1 MALERSPNQ
10 RWRRRSIPQLMT
22 AHVFLICLIFRSS
35 LSPDSGAKPTV
46 SPRFQRKVGDTTTVA
61 AWKMSRR
68 RHDARSQSADGT
80 VGRLQRRPLMMI
92 DDLRLFHNP
101 EDTTVE

>member
-46 SPRFQRKVGDTTTVA
+46 A

-68 RHDARSQSADGT
+68 RHDARPQFADGT
-80 VGRLQRRPLMMI
+80 VGRLQRRPLMII
-92 DDLRLFHNP
+92 DDLRLFHNFWQ
-101 EDTTVE
+101 DTTDAGRSTKRWPK